1 MIYDTDF
8 QIVGVESVSD
18 GAGGFTETTELGDSF
33 SFHKAPVKVETML
46 REYGLTSNK
55 AFKLITKEK
64 INADELSILQEVST
78 EDNYKII
85 DSLNY
90 SQSVYTILLVE
101 KVR

>member
-1 MIYDTDF
+1 MRFEDDF
-8 QIVGVESVSD
+8 QIIGVESVSD
-18 GAGGFTETTELGDSF
+18 GAGGFIETNVLKGSF
-33 SFHKAPVKVETML
+33 GFHKAPVKVETML

-64 INADELSILQEVST
+64 INPDELSILQEVST